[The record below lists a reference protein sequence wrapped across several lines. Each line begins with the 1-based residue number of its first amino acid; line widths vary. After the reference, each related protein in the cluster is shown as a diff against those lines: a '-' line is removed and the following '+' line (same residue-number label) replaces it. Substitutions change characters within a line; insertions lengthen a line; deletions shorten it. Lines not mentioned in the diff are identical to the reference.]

1 METCRIWTKT
11 ITTGSITVDGN
22 YDFQVLS
29 ILATTGTT
37 TVLGDLFAVSGSDAI
52 TLQQGQALNLNT
64 NGASPLSGITITTLG
79 TVSLV
84 GR

>member
-11 ITTGSITVDGN
+11 ITAGSITIDSS

-29 ILATTGTT
+29 ILATTGST
-37 TVLGDLFAVSGSDAI
+37 TVLGNQFAVSGSDAI
-52 TLQQGQALNLNT
+52 TLQQGQALNINT
-64 NGASPLSGITITTLG
+64 NGAYPLSGITITTVG

>member
-1 METCRIWTKT
+1 MESCRIWTKT
-11 ITTGSITVDGN
+11 ITTGSITIDSN

-37 TVLGDLFAVSGSDAI
+37 SITGDLFAVSGSDAI

-64 NGASPLSGITITTLG
+64 QGVSPLSGITITTLG

-84 GR
+84 AR